1 VSEPRRATYGYEELA
16 ARIEQ
21 VLGERP
27 SPSALRAARAQ
38 SRRTESTLTKP
49 RLTVGMP
56 APLPAPSRTAPAAF
70 DVEDVER
77 WLAGHPRVAW
87 KQAVAQAEQAL
98 ARGEDVESVISQAL
112 AHGLSWRTITTVLV
126 EHDGQSRST
135 AGVHKRYRH
144 LGS

>member
-1 VSEPRRATYGYEELA
+1 M
-16 ARIEQ
+16 
-21 VLGERP
+21 
-27 SPSALRAARAQ
+27 
-38 SRRTESTLTKP
+38 TKP

-56 APLPAPSRTAPAAF
+56 APLPVSSRTAPAAF
-70 DVEDVER
+70 DVEEVER
-77 WLAGHPRVAW
+77 WLAGHPRAAW
-87 KQAVAQAEQAL
+87 NQAVAQAEQAL